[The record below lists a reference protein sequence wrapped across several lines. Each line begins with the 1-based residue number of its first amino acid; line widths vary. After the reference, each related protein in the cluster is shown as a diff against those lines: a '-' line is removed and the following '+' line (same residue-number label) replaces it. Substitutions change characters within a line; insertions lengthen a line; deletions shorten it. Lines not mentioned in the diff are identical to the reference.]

1 MGYTSDLVSGLA
13 ELMTTAGIGVYR
25 PDGVFAADDTG
36 ITLGTVPEAPDRL
49 LCLSP
54 YPVEDTGLTDAIT
67 AVQVRMRAGHDPT
80 ALADLADDVFDL
92 LHGRE
97 GFYLRTVRVGLAW
110 RQSQALMGQ
119 DEHGRME
126 LSANYY
132 LRTSRSSPHL
142 YE

>member
-1 MGYTSDLVSGLA
+1 
-13 ELMTTAGIGVYR
+13 
-25 PDGVFAADDTG
+25 
-36 ITLGTVPEAPDRL
+36 
-49 LCLSP
+49 
-54 YPVEDTGLTDAIT
+54 
-67 AVQVRMRAGHDPT
+67 MRAGHDPT
-80 ALADLADDVFDL
+80 ALNDLADDVFDL

-132 LRTSRSSPHL
+132 LRTTRPAS
-142 YE
+142 YVND